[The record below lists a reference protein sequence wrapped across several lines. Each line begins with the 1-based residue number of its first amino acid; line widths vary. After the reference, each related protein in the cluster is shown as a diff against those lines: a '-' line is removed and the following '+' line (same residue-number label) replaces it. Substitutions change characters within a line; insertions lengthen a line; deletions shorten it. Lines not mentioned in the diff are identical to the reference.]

1 MSIFSSSGFGSFGTP
16 AAPGSEEKSSQSAVF
31 HKAATKY
38 SAAIAALFLGC
49 MAGAASAFAA
59 DLPDTKSAPVYAPPA
74 PPAFSW
80 TGFYVGGNAGYGIDH
95 ASYPYTLLEGDT
107 FVQDRDGLTQSGPV
121 LGAQAGYNYQL
132 SGLPF
137 VGDHIVV
144 GTEIFGEWSGINGS
158 GTAPSVLGPA
168 TFGTR
173 IESYG
178 GVISRVG
185 YAFDR
190 LLIYLEGG
198 IPYGV
203 TKSYYSV
210 GSYNGSSTVA
220 RFQIGKQN
228 IVGAGVEYAF
238 ADNWSVRFDYLYSYV
253 AAKWVEFD
261 PAPGVSFG
269 YLSRT
274 SFHSARVGIDYH
286 FDLFGSPTPVVA
298 KY

>member
-1 MSIFSSSGFGSFGTP
+1 MGI
-16 AAPGSEEKSSQSAVF
+16 
-31 HKAATKY
+31 
-38 SAAIAALFLGC
+38 
-49 MAGAASAFAA
+49 ASASAA
-59 DLPDTKSAPVYAPPA
+59 DLPDTKGPPVYTPPP

-95 ASYPYTLLEGDT
+95 VSYPYVLVEGGT
-107 FVQDRDGLTQSGPV
+107 FVDDRSSLTESGPA
-121 LGAQAGYNYQL
+121 LGGQVGFNYQL
-132 SGLPF
+132 SGLPL
-137 VGDHIVV
+137 VGDHLVV
-144 GTEIFGEWSGINGS
+144 GTEVFGEWSGINGS
-158 GTAPSVLGPA
+158 STFSSVLGPA
-168 TFGTR
+168 AFGTR

-178 GVISRVG
+178 GIIGRVG

-190 LLIYLEGG
+190 LLVYVDGG
-198 IPYGV
+198 VPYGV

-210 GSYNGSSTVA
+210 GPYSGSSTVA
-220 RFQIGKQN
+220 RFQLGRQN
-228 IVGAGVEYAF
+228 VVGAGLEYALT
-238 ADNWSVRFDYLYSYV
+238 DNWSVRLDYLYTYV

-274 SFHSARVGIDYH
+274 SFHSLRLGFDYR

>member
-1 MSIFSSSGFGSFGTP
+1 M
-16 AAPGSEEKSSQSAVF
+16 KC
-31 HKAATKY
+31 AT
-38 SAAIAALFLGC
+38 AFAALVFGPI
-49 MAGAASAFAA
+49 ADVSTASAA
-59 DLPDTKSAPVYAPPA
+59 DLPDTKSAPVYAPPV

-95 ASYPYTLLEGDT
+95 ASYPYTLFEGYT
-107 FVQDRDGLTQSGPV
+107 FVQNRDGLTESGPV
-121 LGAQAGYNYQL
+121 LGAQAGFNYQF
-132 SGLPF
+132 SGLPL

-158 GTAPSVLGPA
+158 GTAPSVLGAA

-173 IESYG
+173 IVSYG
-178 GVISRVG
+178 GIISRVG

-190 LLIYLEGG
+190 LWVYLEGG

-210 GSYNGSSTVA
+210 GPYSGSSTVA

-253 AAKWVEFD
+253 SAKWTEFD

-274 SFHSARVGIDYH
+274 SFHSARVGLDYH